1 MSISSPIFINNGV
14 YRDPA
19 RSHLHTDNP
28 AVVPLTVYATR
39 HQVSVRPNAATTGTL
54 ALSGVPLGSGTA
66 EVITDEAGDP
76 VVFDLTSPSTVIV
89 TGAWEEFQLVPTGVD
104 GTYYTEAAGWLE

>member
-1 MSISSPIFINNGV
+1 MSIASPIYINNGV

-28 AVVPLTVYATR
+28 AVIPLDVYATK
-39 HQVSVRPNAATTGTL
+39 HQISVRPDAATTGTL
-54 ALSGVPLGSGTA
+54 ALSGVPLGSDTA
-66 EVITDEAGDP
+66 EVINDEAGDP

-89 TGAWEEFQLVPTGVD
+89 SGAWEEFQLVPTAVD
-104 GTYYTEAAGWLE
+104 GTYITDTAGWTG